1 MSSRFVLKV
10 RKKGV
15 LILPKALRETIGI
28 NEGEVI
34 AEAEENTIIIK
45 PLKPRIVKIDRRVVE
60 ELLSEEKRLEEE
72 KFREIFGKIR
82 D

>member
-1 MSSRFVLKV
+1 MSRFVLKV

-15 LILPKALRETIGI
+15 LILPKALRKATGI
-28 NEGEVI
+28 DEGEVV

-45 PLKPRIVKIDRRVVE
+45 PLKPRVVKIDQCIVE
-60 ELLSEEKRLEEE
+60 ELLNEERRLEEE
-72 KFREIFGKIR
+72 KFREILGKIR

>member
-1 MSSRFVLKV
+1 MSRFVLKV

-15 LILPKALRETIGI
+15 LILPKALRKAIGI
-28 NEGEVI
+28 NEGEVV
-34 AEAEENTIIIK
+34 AEAEENMIIIK
-45 PLKPRIVKIDRRVVE
+45 PLKPKVVKIDRRVVE

-82 D
+82 G

>member
-1 MSSRFVLKV
+1 MSRFVLKV

-15 LILPKALRETIGI
+15 LILPKALRKATGI
-28 NEGEVI
+28 DEGEVV

-45 PLKPRIVKIDRRVVE
+45 PLKPRVVKIDRCIVE
-60 ELLSEEKRLEEE
+60 ELLSEERRLEEE
-72 KFREIFGKIR
+72 KFREILGKIR

>member
-1 MSSRFVLKV
+1 VLKV

-15 LILPKALRETIGI
+15 LILPKALRKATGI
-28 NEGEVI
+28 DEGEVV

-45 PLKPRIVKIDRRVVE
+45 PLKPRVVKIDQCIVE
-60 ELLSEEKRLEEE
+60 ELLNEERRLEEE
-72 KFREIFGKIR
+72 KFREILGKIR

>member
-1 MSSRFVLKV
+1 MSRFVLKV

-15 LILPKALRETIGI
+15 LILPKALRKTIGI
-28 NEGEVI
+28 NEGEVL
-34 AEAEENTIIIK
+34 AEAKEDMIIIK
-45 PLKPRIVKIDRRVVE
+45 PLKPKVVKIDQRVVE

-82 D
+82 S

>member
-1 MSSRFVLKV
+1 MSRFVLKV

-15 LILPKALRETIGI
+15 LILPKALRKATGI
-28 NEGEVI
+28 DEGEVV

-45 PLKPRIVKIDRRVVE
+45 PLKPRVVKIDQCIAE
-60 ELLSEEKRLEEE
+60 ELLNEERRLEEE
-72 KFREIFGKIR
+72 KFREILGKIR

>member
-1 MSSRFVLKV
+1 MSRFVLKV

-15 LILPKALRETIGI
+15 LILPKALRKTIGI
-28 NEGEVI
+28 NEGEVL
-34 AEAEENTIIIK
+34 AEAKEDMIIIK
-45 PLKPRIVKIDRRVVE
+45 PLKPKVVKIDQRVVE

>member
-1 MSSRFVLKV
+1 MLKV

-15 LILPKALRETIGI
+15 LILPKALRKATGI
-28 NEGEVI
+28 DEGEVV

-45 PLKPRIVKIDRRVVE
+45 PLKPRVVKIDQCIVE
-60 ELLSEEKRLEEE
+60 ELLNEERRLEEE
-72 KFREIFGKIR
+72 KFREILGKIR